1 MNAAARPATLAN
13 SVTRPAARS
22 ERFGLAYRLGLPIVL
37 WVLFANGATH
47 YRDRHIV
54 PAIGLREVVEAEVAS
69 RLCPGLRLD
78 DASFRRFSQDH
89 GINHSDLYQK
99 RSVWLRKDA
108 DALER
113 DLRADPEG
121 GCRHMLDLY
130 GRDGPAPHLLASR

>member
-13 SVTRPAARS
+13 SVTRPVARS

-47 YRDRHIV
+47 YRDRRIV

-69 RLCPGLRLD
+69 RLCPGLRPRRRELP
-78 DASFRRFSQDH
+78 ALLPGPRHQPFRPLPEALGLAAQGR
-89 GINHSDLYQK
+89 G
-99 RSVWLRKDA
+99 R
-108 DALER
+108 LER